1 MASDQAPSD
10 EAKSPESAP
19 PSPPVPDLHLPPLAP
34 VLLAPSQET
43 AFARL
48 HSIATVYFST
58 AWHHLPICPRL
69 SPLLVAP
76 SGAGKTFLAQF
87 LARTFSASFLRLSYG
102 EWQPMGARSSGHTH
116 AFDRIHRLLSEAHR
130 AVILI
135 DELEK
140 MRPEGGLEWSHCIF
154 QELLVLLDRNPSI
167 TSHSSSWQ
175 PAALETLR
183 RRTLIIGAGTWQTL
197 WAAPRRAGFNDEPR
211 EDPIDEVSRRI
222 ELSARIPEELLMRF
236 DGRFVTISPY
246 TAEDFQHLIEEHN
259 RHVPSELR
267 IDLHPE
273 LLGQLVAS
281 RRNMRAMQELVSQ
294 RLLQMAA
301 ESPDEIEYDIPF

>member
-1 MASDQAPSD
+1 MPSDQTPSAD
-10 EAKSPESAP
+10 AGSAGSP
-19 PSPPVPDLHLPPLAP
+19 PSPPGPDLHLPPLAP

-48 HSIATVYFST
+48 RSIATVYFST
-58 AWHHLPICPRL
+58 AWHRLPICPRL

-183 RRTLIIGAGTWQTL
+183 RRTMIIGAGTWQTL

-294 RLLQMAA
+294 RLLQLAA